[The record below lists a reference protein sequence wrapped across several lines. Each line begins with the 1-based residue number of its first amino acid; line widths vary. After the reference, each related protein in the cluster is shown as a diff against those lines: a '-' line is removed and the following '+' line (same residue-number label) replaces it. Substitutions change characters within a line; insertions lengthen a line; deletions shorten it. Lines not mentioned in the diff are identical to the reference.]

1 MDNMNDSMAQPEES
15 PPPLDLP
22 GWKSALNWIAAIL
35 TSLLFLAA
43 GLWKITDPIS
53 AAARLA
59 QAKVPES
66 LSLAAALVLGI
77 AETVA
82 AVLVLVP
89 RFRKWGAWLGSAL
102 LVAFMIYIG
111 ANYTALHGAECNC
124 FPWIKRAV
132 GPGFFV
138 GDAVML
144 ALAVVAGFWARP
156 SQSKRSAVIV
166 LCAVTVFALV
176 SYGATAVRQRGV
188 QAPPILMVDGKP
200 FSTQEGRVVIFF
212 FDPECMHC
220 VDVAKRMSKLDWGD
234 TKIVGVPTVHPE
246 FAPDFLHD
254 TGLKVAGVST
264 DLAVLKKTFP
274 FGDPPSIAALE
285 NGRQKEPV
293 TKFEDPEP
301 AATLRKLGFVR

>member
-1 MDNMNDSMAQPEES
+1 MNIMNDSMAQQEE
-15 PPPLDLP
+15 PLPPLDLP
-22 GWKSALNWIAAIL
+22 AWKSALNWIAAIL
-35 TSLLFLAA
+35 TSLLFIVA

-59 QAKVPES
+59 QAKVPEH
-66 LSLAAALVLGI
+66 LSLAAAIVLGI

-111 ANYTALHGAECNC
+111 INYSALRGAECNC

-138 GDAVML
+138 ADAVML
-144 ALAVVAGFWARP
+144 LLAVIAGFWARP

-176 SYGATAVRQRGV
+176 SYGATAVRQRGI
-188 QAPPILMVDGKP
+188 QAPATITVDGKP
-200 FSTQEGRVVIFF
+200 FFTQEGRVVIFF

-220 VDVAKRMSKLDWGD
+220 FDVAKRLSQLDWNT
-234 TKIVGVPTVHPE
+234 TKLVGVPTVHPQ
-246 FAPDFLHD
+246 FAPQFLQD
-254 TGLKVAGVST
+254 TGLKAGIST
-264 DLAVLKKTFP
+264 DLALLKKTFP
-274 FGDPPSIAALE
+274 FGDPPFIAALE
-285 NGRQKEPV
+285 DGRQKAPV

-301 AATLRKLGFVR
+301 AATLRQLGFVK

>member
-1 MDNMNDSMAQPEES
+1 MYNMNDSMAQREES

-22 GWKSALNWIAAIL
+22 VWKSALNWIAAIL
-35 TSLLFLAA
+35 TSILFIVA

-59 QAKVPES
+59 QAKVPEN

-89 RFRKWGAWLGSAL
+89 RFRKWGAWLGSGL
-102 LVAFMIYIG
+102 LIAFMIYIG
-111 ANYTALHGAECNC
+111 INYTALHGAECNC

-132 GPGFFV
+132 GPGFFI

-144 ALAVVAGFWARP
+144 LLAIIAGFWARP
-156 SQSKRSAVIV
+156 SESRRSAVIV

-188 QAPPILMVDGKP
+188 QAPPIIMVDGKP

-220 VDVAKRMSKLDWGD
+220 FDVAKRMSKLDWGD
-234 TKIVGVPTVHPE
+234 TKVVGVPTVHPQ
-246 FAPDFLHD
+246 FATDFLHD
-254 TGLKVAGVST
+254 TGLKASVST

-301 AATLRKLGFVR
+301 AATLRKLGFVK

>member
-1 MDNMNDSMAQPEES
+1 MDSMTDSMAQRDEPL
-15 PPPLDLP
+15 PPPELP
-22 GWKSALNWIAAIL
+22 AWKSTLNWIAAVL
-35 TSLLFLAA
+35 TSVLFLVA

-53 AAARLA
+53 AAQRLA
-59 QAKVPES
+59 QAKVPEN

-89 RFRKWGAWLGSAL
+89 RFRKWGSWLGSAL
-102 LVAFMIYIG
+102 LVAFMIYI
-111 ANYTALHGAECNC
+111 AMNYTALRGAECNC

-132 GPGFFV
+132 GPGFFI

-144 ALAVVAGFWARP
+144 LLAVLAGFWARP
-156 SQSKRSAVIV
+156 SRSERSAIIV

-188 QAPPILMVDGKP
+188 QAPPLIMVDGKP
-200 FSTQEGRVVIFF
+200 YSTQEGRMVIFF

-234 TKIVGVPTVHPE
+234 TKIVGVPTVRPQ
-246 FAPDFLHD
+246 FAPQFLQD
-254 TGLKVAGVST
+254 TGLKAVIST
-264 DLAVLKKTFP
+264 DLGPLKKTFP
-274 FGDPPSIAALE
+274 FGDPPFIAALE
-285 NGRQKEPV
+285 NGRQKAPV

-301 AATLRKLGFVR
+301 AATLRNLGFAK